1 MSYLNADFPFSAVQG
16 QNPFKQALILA
27 AINPAIG
34 GVLVSG
40 PRGSAKSTL
49 ARALANILP
58 THDGNACPFV
68 TLPLA
73 ASLEMLTG
81 TLDLQQVLNDKSVKF
96 SPGLLSKVDGGILYV
111 DEVNLLPDYLVDP
124 LLDVAASSVNQVERD
139 GISHQHNSQFSLIG
153 TMNPDEGELREQF
166 KDRFGLMVSLDTQ
179 MSLEQRV
186 EIVKCREAFENNP
199 VQFLADYAKQEAAL
213 SQRISTA
220 RAELSSINCS
230 DSLRIEIAKR
240 CHNAGVDGLRAD
252 IVMYRAALAN
262 AAWRNASAV
271 SMADIEAVESL
282 VLAHRRKTAVSSSAQ
297 SNSPAADDKA
307 DPPSPTA
314 DKLQRPPNDSGDSAG
329 QPKTQPNNPSPET
342 TQGETEKPS
351 SGGFRRPNAKPAS
364 ESADPDQESDW
375 GTLQAPQETKAEQKR
390 SAQAS
395 QDTQAQLNALFEQQ
409 VANLSKSPHKNS
421 EYSSAKR
428 AGINSKST
436 LDAARYNDKKQP
448 GEAAINWFST
458 LLASVNQWPKLQ
470 LKYQQ
475 KQTRSSVLHLVLL
488 DTSASTLL
496 NKLSAR
502 AKACVLE
509 ISKQAYLQREQLQI
523 LGFGHGNVQQILGN
537 MRAPKALRE
546 RLNSVQISGG
556 TPLRAALQQAQK
568 VISKVHRQHALSVRC
583 YLITDGRSRAQV
595 ADLNVNVPTV
605 LIDTESGPIKRGRG
619 VAIAQQLHAGYY
631 ALQP

>member
-27 AINPAIG
+27 AINPGIG

-40 PRGSAKSTL
+40 PRGTAKSTL

-81 TLDLQQVLNDKSVKF
+81 TLDLQQVLNDKLVKF
-96 SPGLLSKVDGGILYV
+96 SPGLLSKADRGILYV

-124 LLDVAASSVNQVERD
+124 LLDVAASGVNQVERD

-199 VQFLADYAKQEAAL
+199 VQFLAAYAEQEATL
-213 SQRISTA
+213 SQRIITA

-230 DSLRIEIAKR
+230 DLMRIEIAKR
-240 CHNAGVDGLRAD
+240 CHDAGVDGLRAD

-262 AAWRNASAV
+262 TAWRNASAV

-307 DPPSPTA
+307 DPPPTT
-314 DKLQRPPNDSGDSAG
+314 DKLQPPPEDIAG
-329 QPKTQPNNPSPET
+329 QPNNQPSPSPEN
-342 TQGETEKPS
+342 TQGETERPS
-351 SGGFRRPNAKPAS
+351 NSGGFRRPNAKPVS
-364 ESADPDQESDW
+364 EGADPAQESDW
-375 GTLQAPQETKAEQKR
+375 GTLQAPQEIKAEQKR
-390 SAQAS
+390 SAQAL

-409 VANLSKSPHKNS
+409 VANLSKSLHKNS

-523 LGFGHGNVQQILGN
+523 LGFGHGNVQQILGS

-556 TPLRAALQQAQK
+556 TPLRAVLQQAQK

-583 YLITDGRSRAQV
+583 YLITDGRSKAQV
-595 ADLNVNVPTV
+595 ADLNMNVPAV